1 MLSLEERRARPHN
14 NNGGLTLIPM
24 PGFEEIA
31 KQLKGLIEK
40 KGLRKTADYPEGR
53 ITPVDIAIPVFG
65 TYVNGEPQVGL
76 GKKHVGGHDC
86 YVITS
91 GPGTCEMLTRLLFLI
106 GCLKGRR
113 ARRITI
119 MTGYFPLGRSDK
131 IIRKTNEFP
140 MPPIFV
146 RALKAVGGSTLDRMV
161 CVDPHCEQ
169 ISGFGP
175 PGFISPVE
183 MTYQLLSRMID
194 DALKIQDRICVAFPD
209 GTARKR
215 FKETLRAVRKE
226 HPHISIP
233 VVTVDA
239 EREDDTEKKI
249 EGVTGSILAL
259 KDAIVLA
266 PDDETATGGTQINAA
281 ELYIKD
287 LGAKEVWAGVT
298 HAVMCGN
305 AAEKFAKPNCAISRL
320 YVTDTIPIL
329 NRPDLTS
336 LIESKRLHLISW
348 MEEFALIIFY
358 AHWDDDIYDIR
369 GAH

>member
-1 MLSLEERRARPHN
+1 MLTQEERRARPHSD
-14 NNGGLTLIPM
+14 NGGLTLIPM

-31 KQLKGLIEK
+31 KQLKDLIEK
-40 KGLRKTADYPEGR
+40 KSLRKTVDNPEGR
-53 ITPVDIAIPVFG
+53 ITPVDIAFPKFG

-91 GPGTCEMLTRLLFLI
+91 GPGTCEMLTHLLFLI
-106 GCLKGRR
+106 GCLNGRR

-119 MTGYFPLGRSDK
+119 MTPYFPLSRSDK
-131 IIRKTNEFP
+131 IIRKTHEFP
-140 MPPIFV
+140 MPPILV
-146 RALKAVGGSTLDRMV
+146 RALKAVGGGKLDRIV
-161 CVDPHCEQ
+161 CVDPHALQ
-169 ISGFGP
+169 ITGFGST
-175 PGFISPVE
+175 GLISPVE

-194 DALKIQDRICVAFPD
+194 DALKIQDRICIAFPD
-209 GTARKR
+209 GTARSR
-215 FKETLRAVRKE
+215 FKETLRTIRKE
-226 HPHISIP
+226 RGLAIP

-239 EREDDTEKKI
+239 EREDDKEKSI
-249 EGVTGSILAL
+249 EGMTGNLTAL

-281 ELYIKD
+281 AQYIEE

-305 AAEKFAKPNCAISRL
+305 APEKFAKPDCPISRL
-320 YVTDTIPIL
+320 YVTDTIPVL
-329 NRPDLTS
+329 NRPALTS
-336 LIESKRLHLISW
+336 LIDSKRLHLISW